1 MPPEAGERGQKVLP
15 SPPRGGERLGVRG
28 GEQTA
33 SRLWAELAVSTLLLS
48 LVVIA
53 YYIFKSDNYGGW
65 TNGPRWLMWLA
76 PLWLLTLLPVIDG
89 LGRRRWGRA
98 LCIALLAVSVLSA
111 HYWDWN
117 PWRHPW
123 IYNVMDERGYIPY

>member
-1 MPPEAGERGQKVLP
+1 
-15 SPPRGGERLGVRG
+15 
-28 GEQTA
+28 
-33 SRLWAELAVSTLLLS
+33 LAVSTLLLS
-48 LVVIA
+48 LVVMG

-65 TNGPRWLMWLA
+65 TNGPRWLMWLT
-76 PLWLLTLLPVIDG
+76 PLWLLTLLPIADR
-89 LGRRRWGRA
+89 LGRWRWGRV
-98 LCIALLAVSVLSA
+98 LCVVLLMLSVLSA

>member
-1 MPPEAGERGQKVLP
+1 MALGMWRLSGGRQPPEPALKGLT
-15 SPPRGGERLGVRG
+15 PPARDF
-28 GEQTA
+28 

-48 LVVIA
+48 LVVMG

-76 PLWLLTLLPVIDG
+76 PLWLLTLLPVVDR
-89 LGRRRWGRA
+89 LGQRRWGRVV
-98 LCIALLAVSVLSA
+98 CITLLVLSVLSA

-117 PWRHPW
+117 PWRQPW